1 MVFGFFGGLWL
12 GGGGGIGGGN
22 VGGERLG
29 VAEGLEFRGEVIK
42 EVFGVDRG
50 GEATRVASDGVDA
63 IGSEGNGLDGACFG
77 RGGSVEVIGSE
88 WGDVDEIIFANAEP
102 VLVLDEI
109 KADEPSDWFEG
120 SFAFEDIYGEG
131 GVVGEEDLFAATKE
145 FGAIR
150 LGGADATGNWEATVF
165 KDGEIFSGE
174 IDKNVLAVDGEI
186 AFEQALFVGMPE
198 ARRLIHVGG
207 FPTGVVVAL
216 PMGEGNLPAAWPGF
230 AVGK

>member
-22 VGGERLG
+22 DGGERLG

-50 GEATRVASDGVDA
+50 GEAARVASDGVDA
-63 IGSEGNGLDGACFG
+63 IGSEGNGLDGAGFG

-131 GVVGEEDLFAATKE
+131 GVVREEDLFAATKE
-145 FGAIR
+145 FGAIW

-186 AFEQALFVGMPE
+186 AFEEALFVGMPE

-207 FPTGVVVAL
+207 FPTGVMVAL
-216 PMGEGNLPAAWPGF
+216 PMGKGNLPAAWPGF
-230 AVGK
+230 ALGK